1 MKKQFYKIIAF
12 ALCIMLFACPVSA
25 YENKVVQAENP
36 QSAYDENIE
45 TISALGI
52 LDWDTDTFSASENV
66 TRGEFTRLITNIV
79 SNGVYSTDSVMSVF
93 ADVSADSELGKILY
107 TAKSFGIVS
116 GDGEGSFY
124 PDRPVTY
131 EEAYKILGSAL
142 GYDADAKAN
151 GGYPTGYVM
160 SCIKAGLKSD
170 SIEPLSD
177 KLTPSGAAKLI
188 VDAFECNVMKVKLVN
203 NNTEYE
209 IDRDEDWIYTAKKIL
224 ISEGVVTANSITA
237 LQSFDTIDQGFVSI
251 DDVRYKC
258 DENFDLYLGYNVK
271 FYYTEENGN
280 CDRVLHMTKQYN
292 DELLIDAND
301 IADGV
306 LSSDR
311 KIEYYTAND
320 DTKKV
325 KIPVNA
331 SIIYN
336 GRAIN
341 TYGENI
347 FNISYGFIKLTDNN
361 SDGIYDVVFL
371 SEYKNMIIGAV
382 NTVDKSAAD
391 KYNGNVINFM
401 PYEKEKIIRIYDET
415 GKETDFSK
423 LTAGDVLSYAES
435 EDGKILTIYVSKKKI
450 EGKIESVSEVRS
462 KKYYGIKGSETA
474 LAADASF
481 DTSSVKLNAVG
492 IAYLNAFGEI
502 TDFVSGNEIDNLVC
516 VIDAYIDKDRA
527 ANALNIKVMDKN
539 GDVKTLESL
548 KSVMLNGT
556 RVKNI
561 IENDTVPA
569 VITAAKSGLA
579 LIELDEKG
587 LVKKIETP
595 DAVGSKLH
603 TFGAE
608 ADLCYYSAN
617 KTFGG
622 IWFADPN
629 AVIYVA
635 PKEAERA
642 DDAEVYRITTMNEFW
657 SNVTYRV
664 TGYTVGD
671 GSHYAKAILFKEDND
686 LKITGNEAHVIKAIT
701 KTVNAK
707 GDTVN
712 VLETAS
718 YVGGLR
724 KYETKDET
732 ILADAKVGDIVLI
745 HIVNSVIDK
754 GEIVLY
760 AKDLSFNPDSEF
772 VKKHSTLTYAAGSNY
787 KYGNVLFRNNTLILL
802 VDDDGLEKEIAK
814 GKNISD
820 YKYSD
825 FSEIGY
831 TDLTSATVYAV
842 DRTVHDKNDM
852 VYRADTN
859 AIKDYLTFGEASKIF
874 IYTRTGYPRLA
885 VVYK

>member
-1 MKKQFYKIIAF
+1 MKNQIYKIIAF

-52 LDWDTDTFSASENV
+52 LDWDIDTFSASENV
-66 TRGEFTRLITNIV
+66 TRGEFTRLVTNIV

-124 PDRPVTY
+124 PDRPITY

-271 FYYTEENGN
+271 FYYTEENEN

-311 KIEYYTAND
+311 KIEYYTTD
-320 DTKKV
+320 DNTKKV
-325 KIPVNA
+325 KIPVNT
-331 SIIYN
+331 SIIHN
-336 GRAIN
+336 GRAIS
-341 TYGENI
+341 TYGVNT
-347 FNISYGFIKLTDNN
+347 FDISYGFIKLVDNN

-371 SEYKNMIIGAV
+371 SEYKNMIVGAV

-401 PYEKEKIIRIYDET
+401 PYENEKIIRIYDET

-462 KKYYGIKGSETA
+462 KKYYGIKGFETA

-502 TDFVSGNEIDNLVC
+502 TDFVSGNDMDNLMY
-516 VIDAYIDKDRA
+516 VIDVFIDKERSA
-527 ANALNIKVMDKN
+527 HELNIKVMDKN
-539 GDVKTLESL
+539 GEIKTLVSQ
-548 KSVMLNGT
+548 KSITLNGE
-556 RVKNI
+556 RIKNVV
-561 IENDTVPA
+561 EKDTIPA
-569 VITAAKSGLA
+569 PITSGVLS
-579 LIELDEKG
+579 LIELDENG
-587 LVKKIETP
+587 FVKKIDTP
-595 DAVGSKLH
+595 DAHGSRLH
-603 TFGAE
+603 TFGAA
-608 ADLCYYSAN
+608 ADHRYYGTT
-617 KTFGG
+617 KTFGAV
-622 IWFADPN
+622 WFVDPN
-629 AVIYVA
+629 AVIYVS
-635 PKEAERA
+635 PKEADRA
-642 DDAEVYRITTMNEFW
+642 DDDEAYRVSTMAEFL
-657 SNVTYRV
+657 SDVTYNV

-671 GSHYAKAILFKEDND
+671 GSYYAKAVHFKEERD
-686 LKITGNEAHVIKAIT
+686 LKVVGNEAHVVKSISKGI
-701 KTVNAK
+701 NAK

-712 VLETAS
+712 ILETAS

-732 ILADAKVGDIVLI
+732 ILSDAKVGDMVLL

-754 GEIVLY
+754 GEIILY
-760 AKDLSFNPDSEF
+760 SKDLSFNQNSTF
-772 VKKHSTLTYAAGSNY
+772 VKTQPTLSYTSGSNY
-787 KYGNVLFRNNTLILL
+787 KYGNVLFRNNTLISL
-802 VDDDGLEKEIAK
+802 VDDTALEEAK
-814 GKNISD
+814 GTNIND

-825 FSEIGY
+825 FVYYDISN
-831 TDLTSATVYAV
+831 SAVYVV

-852 VYRADTN
+852 VYKADKN
-859 AIKDYLTFGEASKIF
+859 AIKDYLTFGEASKVF
-874 IYTRTGYPRLA
+874 IYTRTGYPRLV

>member
-1 MKKQFYKIIAF
+1 MKKQIYKIIAF

-36 QSAYDENIE
+36 QSTYDENIE

-66 TRGEFTRLITNIV
+66 TRGAFTRLITNIV

-107 TAKSFGIVS
+107 TAKNFGIVS

-124 PDRPVTY
+124 PDRPITY

-177 KLTPSGAAKLI
+177 RLTPKGAAKLI

-224 ISEGVVTANSITA
+224 VSEGVVTANSITA

-423 LTAGDVLSYAES
+423 LAAGDVLSYAES

-502 TDFVSGNEIDNLVC
+502 TDFVSGNDMDNLMY
-516 VIDAYIDKDRA
+516 VIDVFIDKERSA
-527 ANALNIKVMDKN
+527 HELNIKVMDKN
-539 GDVKTLESL
+539 GGIKTLVSQ
-548 KSVMLNGT
+548 KSITLNGE
-556 RVKNI
+556 RIKNVV
-561 IENDTVPA
+561 EKDTIPA
-569 VITAAKSGLA
+569 PITSGVLS
-579 LIELDEKG
+579 LIELDENG
-587 LVKKIETP
+587 FVKKIDTP
-595 DAVGSKLH
+595 DAHGSRLH
-603 TFGAE
+603 TFGAA
-608 ADLCYYSAN
+608 ADHRYYGTT
-617 KTFGG
+617 KTFGAV
-622 IWFADPN
+622 WFVDPN
-629 AVIYVA
+629 AVIYVS
-635 PKEAERA
+635 PKEADRA
-642 DDAEVYRITTMNEFW
+642 DDDEAYRVSTMAEFL
-657 SNVTYRV
+657 SDVTYNV

-671 GSHYAKAILFKEDND
+671 GSYYAKAVHFKEDRD
-686 LKITGNEAHVIKAIT
+686 LKVVGNEAHVIKSIS
-701 KTVNAK
+701 KGINAK

-712 VLETAS
+712 ILETAS
-718 YVGGLR
+718 YMGGLR

-732 ILADAKVGDIVLI
+732 ILSDAKVGDMVLL

-754 GEIVLY
+754 GEIILY
-760 AKDLSFNPDSEF
+760 SKDLSFNQNSTF
-772 VKKHSTLTYAAGSNY
+772 VKTQPTLSYTSGSNY
-787 KYGNVLFRNNTLILL
+787 KYGNVLFRNNTLISL
-802 VDDDGLEKEIAK
+802 VDDTALEEAK
-814 GKNISD
+814 GTSIND

-825 FSEIGY
+825 FVYYDISN
-831 TDLTSATVYAV
+831 SAVYVV

-852 VYRADTN
+852 VYKADKN
-859 AIKDYLTFGEASKIF
+859 AIKDYLTFGEASKVF
-874 IYTRTGYPRLA
+874 IYTRTGYPRLV

>member
-1 MKKQFYKIIAF
+1 MKNQIYKIIAF
-12 ALCIMLFACPVSA
+12 AICIMLFACPVSA

-52 LDWDTDTFSASENV
+52 LDWDIDTFSASENV
-66 TRGEFTRLITNIV
+66 TRGEFTRLVTNIV

-124 PDRPVTY
+124 PDRPITY

-142 GYDADAKAN
+142 GYDANAKAN

-311 KIEYYTAND
+311 KIEYYTTD
-320 DTKKV
+320 DNTKKV
-325 KIPVNA
+325 KIPVNS
-331 SIIYN
+331 SIIHN
-336 GRAIN
+336 GRAII
-341 TYGENI
+341 TYGVNT
-347 FNISYGFIKLTDNN
+347 FDISYGFIKLVDNN

-371 SEYKNMIIGAV
+371 NEYKNMIVGAV

-401 PYEKEKIIRIYDET
+401 PYENEKIIRIYDET

-462 KKYYGIKGSETA
+462 KKYYGIKGFETA

-502 TDFVSGNEIDNLVC
+502 TDFVSGNDMDNLMY
-516 VIDAYIDKDRA
+516 VIDVFIDKERSA
-527 ANALNIKVMDKN
+527 HELNIKVMDKN
-539 GDVKTLESL
+539 GEIKTLVSQ
-548 KSVMLNGT
+548 KSITLNGE
-556 RVKNI
+556 RIKNVV
-561 IENDTVPA
+561 EKDTIPA
-569 VITAAKSGLA
+569 PITSGVLS
-579 LIELDEKG
+579 LIELDENG
-587 LVKKIETP
+587 FVKKIDTP
-595 DAVGSKLH
+595 DAHGSRLH
-603 TFGAE
+603 TFGAA
-608 ADLCYYSAN
+608 ADHRYYGTT
-617 KTFGG
+617 KTFGAV
-622 IWFADPN
+622 WFVDPN
-629 AVIYVA
+629 AVIYVS
-635 PKEAERA
+635 PKEADRA
-642 DDAEVYRITTMNEFW
+642 DDDEAYRVSTMAEFL
-657 SNVTYRV
+657 SDVTYNV

-671 GSHYAKAILFKEDND
+671 GSYYAKAVHFKEERD
-686 LKITGNEAHVIKAIT
+686 LKVVGNEAHVVKSISKGI
-701 KTVNAK
+701 NAK

-712 VLETAS
+712 ILETAS

-732 ILADAKVGDIVLI
+732 ILSDAKVGDMVLL

-754 GEIVLY
+754 GEIILY
-760 AKDLSFNPDSEF
+760 SKDLSFNQNSTF
-772 VKKHSTLTYAAGSNY
+772 VKTQPTLSYTSGSNY
-787 KYGNVLFRNNTLILL
+787 KYGNVLFRNNTLISL
-802 VDDDGLEKEIAK
+802 VDDTALEEAK
-814 GKNISD
+814 GTNIND

-825 FSEIGY
+825 FVYYDISN
-831 TDLTSATVYAV
+831 SAVYVV

-852 VYRADTN
+852 VYKADKN
-859 AIKDYLTFGEASKIF
+859 AIKDYLTFGEASKVF
-874 IYTRTGYPRLA
+874 IYTRTGYPRLV

>member
-1 MKKQFYKIIAF
+1 MKKQIYKIIAF

-36 QSAYDENIE
+36 QSTYDENIE

-124 PDRPVTY
+124 PDRPITY

-177 KLTPSGAAKLI
+177 RLTPKGAAKLI

-209 IDRDEDWIYTAKKIL
+209 IDRGEDWLYTAKKIL
-224 ISEGVVTANSITA
+224 ISEGVVTANSITS
-237 LQSFDTIDQGFVSI
+237 LHSFDTIDQGFVSI

-423 LTAGDVLSYAES
+423 LAAGDVLSYAES

-502 TDFVSGNEIDNLVC
+502 TDFVSGNDMDNLMYVMD
-516 VIDAYIDKDRA
+516 VFIDKERPTHE
-527 ANALNIKVMDKN
+527 LNIKVMDKN
-539 GDVKTLESL
+539 GEIKTLVSK
-548 KSVMLNGT
+548 KSITLNGE
-556 RVKNI
+556 RVKNVVDK
-561 IENDTVPA
+561 DTIPA
-569 VITAAKSGLA
+569 PVTSGVLS
-579 LIELDEKG
+579 LIELDENG
-587 LVKKIETP
+587 LVKKIDTP
-595 DAVGSKLH
+595 DAHGSRLH
-603 TFGAE
+603 TFGAA
-608 ADLCYYSAN
+608 ADQRYYGTT
-617 KTFGG
+617 KTFGAV
-622 IWFADPN
+622 WFVDPN
-629 AVIYVA
+629 AVIYVS
-635 PKEAERA
+635 PKEADRA
-642 DDAEVYRITTMNEFW
+642 DDDEAYRVSTMAEFL
-657 SNVTYRV
+657 SDVTYNV

-671 GSHYAKAILFKEDND
+671 GSYYAKAVHFKEDRD
-686 LKITGNEAHVIKAIT
+686 LKVVGNEAHVIKSIS
-701 KTVNAK
+701 KGINAK
-707 GDTVN
+707 GDAVN
-712 VLETAS
+712 ILETAS
-718 YVGGLR
+718 YMGGLR

-732 ILADAKVGDIVLI
+732 ILSNAKVGDMVLL

-754 GEIVLY
+754 GEIILN
-760 AKDLSFNPDSEF
+760 AKDLSFNQDSTF
-772 VKKHSTLTYAAGSNY
+772 VKTQPTLSYTSGSNF
-787 KYGNVLFRNNTLILL
+787 KYGNVLFRNNTLISL
-802 VDDDGLEKEIAK
+802 VDDAKLEEAK
-814 GKNISD
+814 GTNIND

-825 FSEIGY
+825 FVYYDISN
-831 TDLTSATVYAV
+831 SAVYVV
-842 DRTVHDKNDM
+842 DRTVHDKDKM
-852 VYRADTN
+852 VYKADKN
-859 AIKDYLTFGEASKIF
+859 AIKDYLTFGEASKVF
-874 IYTRTGYPRLA
+874 IYTRTGYPRLV

>member
-1 MKKQFYKIIAF
+1 MKKQIYKIIAF
-12 ALCIMLFACPVSA
+12 ALCIMLFACPVLA

-36 QSAYDENIE
+36 QSTYDENIE

-124 PDRPVTY
+124 PDRPITY

-237 LQSFDTIDQGFVSI
+237 LQSFDTIDAGFVSI

-423 LTAGDVLSYAES
+423 LAAGDVLSYAES

-502 TDFVSGNEIDNLVC
+502 TDFVSGNDMDNLMYVMD
-516 VIDAYIDKDRA
+516 VFIDKERPTHE
-527 ANALNIKVMDKN
+527 LNIKVMDKN
-539 GDVKTLESL
+539 GEIKTLVSQ
-548 KSVMLNGT
+548 KSITLNGE
-556 RVKNI
+556 RVKNVVDK
-561 IENDTVPA
+561 DTIPA
-569 VITAAKSGLA
+569 PVTSGVLS
-579 LIELDEKG
+579 LIELDENG
-587 LVKKIETP
+587 LVKKIDTP
-595 DAVGSKLH
+595 DAHGSRLH
-603 TFGAE
+603 TFSPSG
-608 ADLCYYSAN
+608 DQRYYSAN

-622 IWFADPN
+622 IWYADPN
-629 AVIYVA
+629 AVIFIG

-642 DDAEVYRITTMNEFW
+642 DDDEAYRISTMNEFW
-657 SNVTYRV
+657 GDVTYNV

-671 GSHYAKAILFKEDND
+671 GSYYAKAILFKADNE
-686 LKITGNEAHVIKAIT
+686 LKITGNEAHVIKSISR
-701 KTVNAK
+701 TVNEK

-712 VLETAS
+712 MIETGS
-718 YVGGLR
+718 YSEDIR
-724 KYETKDET
+724 KYMTKDET
-732 ILADAKVGDIVLI
+732 ILSDAKVGDIALI
-745 HIVNSVIDK
+745 HIVNGVIDK

-760 AKDLSFNPDSEF
+760 AKNLTFNENSEF
-772 VKKHSTLTYAAGSNY
+772 VKKHPTLTYSAGSNY
-787 KYGNVLFRNNTLILL
+787 KYGNVLFRNNTMISL
-802 VDDDGLEKEIAK
+802 VDDAKLEEAK
-814 GKNISD
+814 GTNIND

-825 FSEIGY
+825 FEY
-831 TDLTSATVYAV
+831 TDTVSATVYAV
-842 DRTVHDKNDM
+842 DRTVHDKDKM
-852 VYRADTN
+852 VYKADKN
-859 AIKDYLTFGEASKIF
+859 AIKDYLTFGEASKVF
-874 IYTRTGYPRLA
+874 IYTRTGYPRLL

>member
-1 MKKQFYKIIAF
+1 MKNQIYKIIAF

-45 TISALGI
+45 TISSLGI
-52 LDWDTDTFSASENV
+52 LDWDIDTFSVSENV
-66 TRGEFTRLITNIV
+66 TRGEFTRLVTNIV

-124 PDRPVTY
+124 PDRPITY

-311 KIEYYTAND
+311 KIEYYTTD
-320 DTKKV
+320 DNTKKV
-325 KIPVNA
+325 KIPVNT
-331 SIIYN
+331 SIIHN
-336 GRAIN
+336 GRAIS
-341 TYGENI
+341 TYGVNT
-347 FNISYGFIKLTDNN
+347 FDISYGFIKLVDNN

-371 SEYKNMIIGAV
+371 NEYKNMIVGAV

-401 PYEKEKIIRIYDET
+401 PYENEKIIRIYDET

-462 KKYYGIKGSETA
+462 KKYYGIKGFETA

-502 TDFVSGNEIDNLVC
+502 TDFVSGNDMDNLMY
-516 VIDAYIDKDRA
+516 VIDVFIDKERSA
-527 ANALNIKVMDKN
+527 HELNIKVMDKN
-539 GDVKTLESL
+539 GGIKTLVSQ
-548 KSVMLNGT
+548 KSITLNGE
-556 RVKNI
+556 RIKNVV
-561 IENDTVPA
+561 EKDTIPA
-569 VITAAKSGLA
+569 PITSGVLS
-579 LIELDEKG
+579 LIELDENG
-587 LVKKIETP
+587 FVKKIDTP
-595 DAVGSKLH
+595 DAHGSRLH
-603 TFGAE
+603 TFGAA
-608 ADLCYYSAN
+608 ADHRYYGTT
-617 KTFGG
+617 KTFGAV
-622 IWFADPN
+622 WFVDPN
-629 AVIYVA
+629 AVIYVS
-635 PKEAERA
+635 PKEADRA
-642 DDAEVYRITTMNEFW
+642 DDDEAYRVSTMAEFL
-657 SNVTYRV
+657 SDVTYNV

-671 GSHYAKAILFKEDND
+671 GSYYAKAVHFKEERD
-686 LKITGNEAHVIKAIT
+686 LKVVGNEAHVVKSISKGI
-701 KTVNAK
+701 NAK

-712 VLETAS
+712 ILETAS

-732 ILADAKVGDIVLI
+732 ILSDAKVGDMVLL

-754 GEIVLY
+754 GEIILY
-760 AKDLSFNPDSEF
+760 SKDLSFNQNSTF
-772 VKKHSTLTYAAGSNY
+772 VKTQPTLSYTSGSNY
-787 KYGNVLFRNNTLILL
+787 KYGNVLFRNNTLISL
-802 VDDDGLEKEIAK
+802 VDDTALEEAK
-814 GKNISD
+814 GTNIND

-825 FSEIGY
+825 FVYYDISN
-831 TDLTSATVYAV
+831 SAVYVV
-842 DRTVHDKNDM
+842 DRTVHDKNNM
-852 VYRADTN
+852 VYKADKN
-859 AIKDYLTFGEASKIF
+859 AIKDYLTFGEASKVF
-874 IYTRTGYPRLA
+874 IYTRTGYPRLV

>member
-1 MKKQFYKIIAF
+1 MKNQIYKIIAF

-45 TISALGI
+45 TISSLGI
-52 LDWDTDTFSASENV
+52 LDWDIDTFSASENV
-66 TRGEFTRLITNIV
+66 TRGEFTRLVTNIV

-93 ADVSADSELGKILY
+93 ADVSADSGLGKILY

-124 PDRPVTY
+124 PDRPITY

-142 GYDADAKAN
+142 GYDADANAN

-311 KIEYYTAND
+311 KIEYYTTD
-320 DTKKV
+320 DNTKKV
-325 KIPVNA
+325 KIPVNT
-331 SIIYN
+331 SIIHN
-336 GRAIN
+336 GRAIS
-341 TYGENI
+341 TYGVNT
-347 FNISYGFIKLTDNN
+347 FDISYGFIKLVDNN

-371 SEYKNMIIGAV
+371 NEYKNMIVGAV

-401 PYEKEKIIRIYDET
+401 PYENEKIIRIYDET

-462 KKYYGIKGSETA
+462 KKYYGIKGFETA

-502 TDFVSGNEIDNLVC
+502 TDFVSGNDMDNLMY
-516 VIDAYIDKDRA
+516 VIDVFIDKERSA
-527 ANALNIKVMDKN
+527 HELNIKVMDKN
-539 GDVKTLESL
+539 GGIKTLVSQ
-548 KSVMLNGT
+548 KSITLNGE
-556 RVKNI
+556 RIKNVV
-561 IENDTVPA
+561 EKDTIPA
-569 VITAAKSGLA
+569 PITSGVLS
-579 LIELDEKG
+579 LIELDENG
-587 LVKKIETP
+587 LIKKIDTP
-595 DAVGSKLH
+595 DAHGSRLH
-603 TFGAE
+603 TFGAA
-608 ADLCYYSAN
+608 ADHRYYGTT
-617 KTFGG
+617 KTFGAV
-622 IWFADPN
+622 WFVDPN
-629 AVIYVA
+629 AVIYVS
-635 PKEAERA
+635 PKEADRA
-642 DDAEVYRITTMNEFW
+642 DDDEAYRVSTMAEFL
-657 SNVTYRV
+657 SDVTYNV

-671 GSHYAKAILFKEDND
+671 GSYYAKAVHFKEERD
-686 LKITGNEAHVIKAIT
+686 LKVVGNEAHVVKSISKGI
-701 KTVNAK
+701 NAK

-712 VLETAS
+712 ILETAS

-732 ILADAKVGDIVLI
+732 ILSDAKVGDMVLL

-754 GEIVLY
+754 GEIILY
-760 AKDLSFNPDSEF
+760 SKDLSFNQNSTF
-772 VKKHSTLTYAAGSNY
+772 VKTQPTLSYTSGSNY
-787 KYGNVLFRNNTLILL
+787 KYGNVLFRNNTLISL
-802 VDDDGLEKEIAK
+802 VDDTALEEAK
-814 GKNISD
+814 GTNIND

-825 FSEIGY
+825 FVYYDISN
-831 TDLTSATVYAV
+831 SAVYVV

-852 VYRADTN
+852 VYKADKN
-859 AIKDYLTFGEASKIF
+859 AIKDYLTFGEASKVF
-874 IYTRTGYPRLA
+874 IYTRTGYPRLV

>member
-1 MKKQFYKIIAF
+1 MKNQIYKIIAF

-52 LDWDTDTFSASENV
+52 LDWDIDTFSASENV
-66 TRGEFTRLITNIV
+66 TRGEFTRLVTNIV

-124 PDRPVTY
+124 PDRPITY

-151 GGYPTGYVM
+151 GGYPTGYVI

-423 LTAGDVLSYAES
+423 LAAGDVLSYAES

-462 KKYYGIKGSETA
+462 KKYYGIKGFETA

-502 TDFVSGNEIDNLVC
+502 TDFVSGNDMDNLMYVMD
-516 VIDAYIDKDRA
+516 VFIDKERSA
-527 ANALNIKVMDKN
+527 HELNIKVMDKN
-539 GDVKTLESL
+539 GEIKTLVSK
-548 KSVMLNGT
+548 KSITLNGE
-556 RVKNI
+556 RVKNVV
-561 IENDTVPA
+561 ENDTIPA
-569 VITAAKSGLA
+569 PVTSGVLS
-579 LIELDEKG
+579 LIELDENG
-587 LVKKIETP
+587 LVKKIDTP
-595 DAVGSKLH
+595 DAHGSRLH
-603 TFGAE
+603 TFGAA
-608 ADLCYYSAN
+608 ADQRYYGTT
-617 KTFGG
+617 KTFGAV
-622 IWFADPN
+622 WFVDPN
-629 AVIYVA
+629 AVIYVS
-635 PKEAERA
+635 PKEADRA
-642 DDAEVYRITTMNEFW
+642 DDDEAYRVSTMAEFL
-657 SNVTYRV
+657 SDVTYNV

-671 GSHYAKAILFKEDND
+671 GSYYAKAIHFKEDRD
-686 LKITGNEAHVIKAIT
+686 LKVVGNEAHVIKSIS
-701 KTVNAK
+701 KGINAK
-707 GDTVN
+707 GDAVN
-712 VLETAS
+712 ILETAS
-718 YVGGLR
+718 YMGGLR

-732 ILADAKVGDIVLI
+732 ILSNAKVGDMVLL

-754 GEIVLY
+754 GEIILN
-760 AKDLSFNPDSEF
+760 AKDLSFNQDSTF
-772 VKKHSTLTYAAGSNY
+772 VKTQPTLSYTSGSNF
-787 KYGNVLFRNNTLILL
+787 KY
-802 VDDDGLEKEIAK
+802 
-814 GKNISD
+814 
-820 YKYSD
+820 
-825 FSEIGY
+825 
-831 TDLTSATVYAV
+831 
-842 DRTVHDKNDM
+842 
-852 VYRADTN
+852 
-859 AIKDYLTFGEASKIF
+859 
-874 IYTRTGYPRLA
+874 
-885 VVYK
+885 

>member
-1 MKKQFYKIIAF
+1 MKNQIYKIIAL

-52 LDWDTDTFSASENV
+52 LDWDIDTFSASENV
-66 TRGEFTRLITNIV
+66 TRGEFTRLVTNIV

-124 PDRPVTY
+124 PDRPITY

-209 IDRDEDWIYTAKKIL
+209 IDRDEDWICTAKKIL

-311 KIEYYTAND
+311 KIEYYTTD
-320 DTKKV
+320 DNTKKV
-325 KIPVNA
+325 KIPVNT
-331 SIIYN
+331 SIIHN
-336 GRAIN
+336 GRAIS
-341 TYGENI
+341 TYGVNT
-347 FNISYGFIKLTDNN
+347 FDISYGFIKLVDNN

-371 SEYKNMIIGAV
+371 NEYKNMIVGAV

-401 PYEKEKIIRIYDET
+401 PYENEKIIRIYDET

-462 KKYYGIKGSETA
+462 KKYYGIKGFETA

-502 TDFVSGNEIDNLVC
+502 TDFVSGNDMDNLMY
-516 VIDAYIDKDRA
+516 VIDVFIDKERSA
-527 ANALNIKVMDKN
+527 HELNIKVMDKN
-539 GDVKTLESL
+539 GGIKTLVSQ
-548 KSVMLNGT
+548 KSITLNGE
-556 RVKNI
+556 RIKNVV
-561 IENDTVPA
+561 EKDTIPA
-569 VITAAKSGLA
+569 PITSGVLS
-579 LIELDEKG
+579 LIELDENG
-587 LVKKIETP
+587 FVKKIDTP
-595 DAVGSKLH
+595 DAHGSRLH
-603 TFGAE
+603 TFGAA
-608 ADLCYYSAN
+608 ADHRYYGTT
-617 KTFGG
+617 KTFGAV
-622 IWFADPN
+622 WFVDPN
-629 AVIYVA
+629 AVIYVS
-635 PKEAERA
+635 PKEADRA
-642 DDAEVYRITTMNEFW
+642 DDDEAYRVSTMAEFL
-657 SNVTYRV
+657 SDVTYNV

-671 GSHYAKAILFKEDND
+671 GSYYAKAVHFKEERD
-686 LKITGNEAHVIKAIT
+686 LKVVGNEAHVVKSISKGI
-701 KTVNAK
+701 NAK

-712 VLETAS
+712 ILETAS

-732 ILADAKVGDIVLI
+732 ILSDAKVGDMVLL

-754 GEIVLY
+754 GEIILY
-760 AKDLSFNPDSEF
+760 SKDLSFNQNSTF
-772 VKKHSTLTYAAGSNY
+772 VKTQPTLSYTSGSNY
-787 KYGNVLFRNNTLILL
+787 KYGNVLFRNNTLISL
-802 VDDDGLEKEIAK
+802 VDDTALEEAK
-814 GKNISD
+814 GTNIND

-825 FSEIGY
+825 FVYYDISN
-831 TDLTSATVYAV
+831 SAVYVV

-852 VYRADTN
+852 VYKADKN
-859 AIKDYLTFGEASKIF
+859 AIKDYLTFGEASKVF
-874 IYTRTGYPRLA
+874 IYTRTGYPRLV

>member
-1 MKKQFYKIIAF
+1 MKKRIYEIIASV
-12 ALCIMLFACPVSA
+12 LCVMFFACPVSA

-36 QSAYDENIE
+36 QSTYDENIE

-52 LDWDTDTFSASENV
+52 LDWDFDTFSASENV
-66 TRGEFTRLITNIV
+66 TRGEFTRLVTNIV

-93 ADVSADSELGKILY
+93 SDVSADSELGKILY

-124 PDRPVTY
+124 PDRPITY

-170 SIEPLSD
+170 GIKVLSD

-224 ISEGVVTANSITA
+224 VSEGVVTANSITA

-258 DENFDLYLGYNVK
+258 DKNFDLYLGYNVK

-371 SEYKNMIIGAV
+371 SEYKNMIVGAV

-423 LTAGDVLSYAES
+423 LAAGDVLSYAES

-462 KKYYGIKGSETA
+462 KKYYGIKGFETA

-502 TDFVSGNEIDNLVC
+502 TDFVSGNDMDNLMYVMD
-516 VIDAYIDKDRA
+516 VFIDKERSA
-527 ANALNIKVMDKN
+527 HELNIKVMDKN
-539 GDVKTLESL
+539 GEIKTLVSK
-548 KSVMLNGT
+548 KSITLNGE
-556 RVKNI
+556 RVKNVV
-561 IENDTVPA
+561 ENDTIPA
-569 VITAAKSGLA
+569 PITSGMLS
-579 LIELDEKG
+579 LIELDENG
-587 LVKKIETP
+587 LVKKIDTP
-595 DAVGSKLH
+595 DAQGSRLH
-603 TFGAE
+603 TFGAA
-608 ADLCYYSAN
+608 ADQRYYGTT
-617 KTFGG
+617 KTFGAV
-622 IWFADPN
+622 WFVDPN
-629 AVIYVA
+629 AVIYVS
-635 PKEAERA
+635 PKEADRA
-642 DDAEVYRITTMNEFW
+642 DDDEAYRVSTMAEFL
-657 SNVTYRV
+657 SDVTYNV

-671 GSHYAKAILFKEDND
+671 GSYYAKAVHFKEDRD
-686 LKITGNEAHVIKAIT
+686 LKVVGNEAHVIKSIS
-701 KTVNAK
+701 KGINAK
-707 GDTVN
+707 GDAVN
-712 VLETAS
+712 ILETAS
-718 YVGGLR
+718 YMGGLR

-732 ILADAKVGDIVLI
+732 ILSNAKVGDMVLL

-754 GEIVLY
+754 GEIILN
-760 AKDLSFNPDSEF
+760 AKDLSFNQDSTF
-772 VKKHSTLTYAAGSNY
+772 VKTQPTLSYTSGSNF
-787 KYGNVLFRNNTLILL
+787 KYGNVLFRNNTLISL
-802 VDDDGLEKEIAK
+802 VDDAKLEEAK
-814 GKNISD
+814 GTSIND

-825 FSEIGY
+825 FVYYDISN
-831 TDLTSATVYAV
+831 SAVYAV
-842 DRTVHDKNDM
+842 DRTVRDKDKM
-852 VYRADTN
+852 VYKADKN
-859 AIKDYLTFGEASKIF
+859 AIKDYLTFGEASKVF
-874 IYTRTGYPRLA
+874 IYTRTGYPRLV

>member
-1 MKKQFYKIIAF
+1 MKNQIYKIIAF

-45 TISALGI
+45 TISTLGI
-52 LDWDTDTFSASENV
+52 LDWDIDTFSASENV
-66 TRGEFTRLITNIV
+66 TRGEFTRLVTNIV

-124 PDRPVTY
+124 PDRPITY

-311 KIEYYTAND
+311 KIEYYTTD
-320 DTKKV
+320 DNTKKV
-325 KIPVNA
+325 KIPVNT
-331 SIIYN
+331 SIIHN
-336 GRAIN
+336 GRAIS
-341 TYGENI
+341 TYGVNT
-347 FNISYGFIKLTDNN
+347 FDISYGFIKLVDNN

-371 SEYKNMIIGAV
+371 DEYKNMIVGAV

-401 PYEKEKIIRIYDET
+401 PYENEKIIRIYDET

-462 KKYYGIKGSETA
+462 KKYYGIKGFETA

-502 TDFVSGNEIDNLVC
+502 TDFVSGNDMDNLMY
-516 VIDAYIDKDRA
+516 VIDVFIDKERSA
-527 ANALNIKVMDKN
+527 HELNIKVMDKN
-539 GDVKTLESL
+539 GGIKTLVSQ
-548 KSVMLNGT
+548 KSITLNGE
-556 RVKNI
+556 RIKNVV
-561 IENDTVPA
+561 EKDTIPA
-569 VITAAKSGLA
+569 PITSGVLS
-579 LIELDEKG
+579 LIELDENG
-587 LVKKIETP
+587 FVKKIDTP
-595 DAVGSKLH
+595 DAHGSRLH
-603 TFGAE
+603 TFGAA
-608 ADLCYYSAN
+608 ADHRYYGTT
-617 KTFGG
+617 KTFGAV
-622 IWFADPN
+622 WFVDPN
-629 AVIYVA
+629 AVIYVS
-635 PKEAERA
+635 PKEADRA
-642 DDAEVYRITTMNEFW
+642 DDDEAYRVSTMAEFL
-657 SNVTYRV
+657 SDVTYNV

-671 GSHYAKAILFKEDND
+671 GSYYAKAVHFKEERD
-686 LKITGNEAHVIKAIT
+686 LKVVGNEAHVVKSISKGI
-701 KTVNAK
+701 NAK

-712 VLETAS
+712 ILETAS

-732 ILADAKVGDIVLI
+732 ILSDAKVGDMVLL

-754 GEIVLY
+754 GEIILY
-760 AKDLSFNPDSEF
+760 SKDLSFNQNSTF
-772 VKKHSTLTYAAGSNY
+772 VKTQPTLSYTSGSNY
-787 KYGNVLFRNNTLILL
+787 KYGNVLFRNNTLISL
-802 VDDDGLEKEIAK
+802 VDDTALEEAK
-814 GKNISD
+814 GTNIND

-825 FSEIGY
+825 FVYYDISN
-831 TDLTSATVYAV
+831 SAVYVV

-852 VYRADTN
+852 VYKADKN
-859 AIKDYLTFGEASKIF
+859 AIKDYLTFGEASKVF
-874 IYTRTGYPRLA
+874 IYTRTGYPRLV

>member
-1 MKKQFYKIIAF
+1 MKNQIYKIIAF

-52 LDWDTDTFSASENV
+52 LDWDIDTFSASENV
-66 TRGEFTRLITNIV
+66 TRGEFTRLVTNIV

-124 PDRPVTY
+124 PDRPITY

-311 KIEYYTAND
+311 KIEYYTSND

-325 KIPVNA
+325 KIPVNT
-331 SIIYN
+331 SIIHN
-336 GRAIN
+336 GRAIS
-341 TYGENI
+341 TYGVNV
-347 FNISYGFIKLTDNN
+347 FDISYGFIKLVDNN

-371 SEYKNMIIGAV
+371 NEYKNMIVGAV

-401 PYEKEKIIRIYDET
+401 PYENEKIIRIYDET

-435 EDGKILTIYVSKKKI
+435 KDGKILTIYVSKKKI

-462 KKYYGIKGSETA
+462 KKYYGIKGFETA

-481 DTSSVKLNAVG
+481 YTSSVKLNAVG

-502 TDFVSGNEIDNLVC
+502 TDFVSGNDMDNLMY
-516 VIDAYIDKDRA
+516 VIDVFIDKERSA
-527 ANALNIKVMDKN
+527 HELNIKVMDKN
-539 GDVKTLESL
+539 GGIKTLVSQ
-548 KSVMLNGT
+548 KSITLNGE
-556 RVKNI
+556 RIKNVV
-561 IENDTVPA
+561 EKDTIPA
-569 VITAAKSGLA
+569 PITSGVLS
-579 LIELDEKG
+579 LIELDENG
-587 LVKKIETP
+587 FVKKIDTP
-595 DAVGSKLH
+595 DAHGSRLH
-603 TFGAE
+603 TFGAA
-608 ADLCYYSAN
+608 ADHRYYGTT
-617 KTFGG
+617 KTFGAV
-622 IWFADPN
+622 WFVDPN
-629 AVIYVA
+629 AVIYVS
-635 PKEAERA
+635 PKEADRA
-642 DDAEVYRITTMNEFW
+642 DDDEAYRVSTMAEFL
-657 SNVTYRV
+657 SDVTYNV

-671 GSHYAKAILFKEDND
+671 GSYYAKAVHFKEERD
-686 LKITGNEAHVIKAIT
+686 LKVVGNEAHVVKSISKGI
-701 KTVNAK
+701 NAK

-712 VLETAS
+712 ILETAS

-732 ILADAKVGDIVLI
+732 ILSDAKVGDMVLL

-754 GEIVLY
+754 GEIILY
-760 AKDLSFNPDSEF
+760 SKDLSFNQNSTF
-772 VKKHSTLTYAAGSNY
+772 VKTQPTLSYTSGSNY
-787 KYGNVLFRNNTLILL
+787 KYGNVLFRNNTLISL
-802 VDDDGLEKEIAK
+802 VDDTALEEAK
-814 GKNISD
+814 GTNIND

-825 FSEIGY
+825 FVYYDISN
-831 TDLTSATVYAV
+831 SAVYVV

-852 VYRADTN
+852 VYKADKN
-859 AIKDYLTFGEASKIF
+859 AIKDYLTFGEASKVF
-874 IYTRTGYPRLA
+874 IYTRTGYPRLV

>member
-1 MKKQFYKIIAF
+1 MKKQIYKIIAF

-52 LDWDTDTFSASENV
+52 LDWDIDTFSASENV

-124 PDRPVTY
+124 PDRPITY

-177 KLTPSGAAKLI
+177 RLTPKGAAKLI

-209 IDRDEDWIYTAKKIL
+209 IDRGEDWLYTAKKIL

-237 LQSFDTIDQGFVSI
+237 LQSFDTIDAGFVSI

-423 LTAGDVLSYAES
+423 LAAGDVLSYAES

-502 TDFVSGNEIDNLVC
+502 TDFVSGNDMDNLMYVMD
-516 VIDAYIDKDRA
+516 VFIDKERSA
-527 ANALNIKVMDKN
+527 HELNIKVMDKN
-539 GDVKTLESL
+539 GEIKTLVSQ
-548 KSVMLNGT
+548 KSITLNGE
-556 RVKNI
+556 RVKNVVDK
-561 IENDTVPA
+561 DTIPA
-569 VITAAKSGLA
+569 PVTSGVLS
-579 LIELDEKG
+579 LIELDENG
-587 LVKKIETP
+587 LVKKIDTP
-595 DAVGSKLH
+595 DAHGSRLH
-603 TFGAE
+603 TFSPSG
-608 ADLCYYSAN
+608 DQRYYSAN

-622 IWFADPN
+622 IWYADPN
-629 AVIYVA
+629 AVIFIG

-642 DDAEVYRITTMNEFW
+642 DDDEAYRISTMNEFW
-657 SNVTYRV
+657 GDVTYNV

-671 GSHYAKAILFKEDND
+671 GSYYAKAILFKADNE
-686 LKITGNEAHVIKAIT
+686 LKITGNEAHVIKSISR
-701 KTVNAK
+701 TVNEK

-712 VLETAS
+712 MIETGS
-718 YVGGLR
+718 YSEDIR
-724 KYETKDET
+724 KYMTKDET
-732 ILADAKVGDIVLI
+732 ILSDAKVGDIALI
-745 HIVNSVIDK
+745 HIVNGVIDK

-760 AKDLSFNPDSEF
+760 AKNLTFNENSEF
-772 VKKHSTLTYAAGSNY
+772 VKKHPTLTYSAGSNY
-787 KYGNVLFRNNTLILL
+787 KYGNVLFRNNTMISL
-802 VDDDGLEKEIAK
+802 VDDAKLEEAK
-814 GKNISD
+814 GTSIND

-825 FSEIGY
+825 FEY
-831 TDLTSATVYAV
+831 TDTVSATVYAV
-842 DRTVHDKNDM
+842 DRTVHDKDKM
-852 VYRADTN
+852 VYKADKN
-859 AIKDYLTFGEASKIF
+859 AIKDYLTFGEASKVF
-874 IYTRTGYPRLA
+874 IYTRTGYPRLL

>member
-1 MKKQFYKIIAF
+1 MKNQIYKIIAF

-52 LDWDTDTFSASENV
+52 LDWDIDTFSASENV
-66 TRGEFTRLITNIV
+66 TRGEFTRLVTNIV

-124 PDRPVTY
+124 PDRPITY

-142 GYDADAKAN
+142 GYDANAKAN

-311 KIEYYTAND
+311 KIEYYTTD
-320 DTKKV
+320 DNTKKV
-325 KIPVNA
+325 KIPVNS
-331 SIIYN
+331 SIIHN
-336 GRAIN
+336 GRAII
-341 TYGENI
+341 TYGVNT
-347 FNISYGFIKLTDNN
+347 FDISYGFIKLVDNN

-371 SEYKNMIIGAV
+371 NEYKNMIVGAV

-401 PYEKEKIIRIYDET
+401 PYENEKIIRIYDET

-462 KKYYGIKGSETA
+462 KKYYGIKGFETA

-502 TDFVSGNEIDNLVC
+502 TDFVSGNDMDNLMY
-516 VIDAYIDKDRA
+516 VIDVFIDKERSA
-527 ANALNIKVMDKN
+527 HELNIKVMDKN
-539 GDVKTLESL
+539 GEIKTLVSQ
-548 KSVMLNGT
+548 KSITLNGE
-556 RVKNI
+556 RIKNVV
-561 IENDTVPA
+561 EKDTIPA
-569 VITAAKSGLA
+569 PITSGVLS
-579 LIELDEKG
+579 LIELDENG
-587 LVKKIETP
+587 FVKKIDTP
-595 DAVGSKLH
+595 DAHGSRLH
-603 TFGAE
+603 TFGAA
-608 ADLCYYSAN
+608 ADHRYYGTT
-617 KTFGG
+617 KTFGAV
-622 IWFADPN
+622 WFVDPN
-629 AVIYVA
+629 AVIYVS
-635 PKEAERA
+635 PKEADRA
-642 DDAEVYRITTMNEFW
+642 DDDEAYRVSTMAEFL
-657 SNVTYRV
+657 SDVTYNV

-671 GSHYAKAILFKEDND
+671 GSYYAKAVHFKEERD
-686 LKITGNEAHVIKAIT
+686 LKVVGNEAHVVKSISKGI
-701 KTVNAK
+701 NAK

-712 VLETAS
+712 ILETAS

-732 ILADAKVGDIVLI
+732 ILSDAKVGDMVLL

-754 GEIVLY
+754 GEIILY
-760 AKDLSFNPDSEF
+760 SKDLSFNQNSTF
-772 VKKHSTLTYAAGSNY
+772 VKTQPTLSYTSGSNY
-787 KYGNVLFRNNTLILL
+787 KYGNVLFRNNTLISL
-802 VDDDGLEKEIAK
+802 VDDTALEEAK
-814 GKNISD
+814 GTNIND

-825 FSEIGY
+825 FVYYDISN
-831 TDLTSATVYAV
+831 SAVYVV

-852 VYRADTN
+852 VYKADKN
-859 AIKDYLTFGEASKIF
+859 AIKDYLTFGEASKVF
-874 IYTRTGYPRLA
+874 IYTRTGYPRLV

>member
-1 MKKQFYKIIAF
+1 MKNQIYKIIAF

-45 TISALGI
+45 TISSLGI
-52 LDWDTDTFSASENV
+52 LDWDIDTFSASENV
-66 TRGEFTRLITNIV
+66 TRGEFTRLVTNIV

-124 PDRPVTY
+124 PDRPITY

-311 KIEYYTAND
+311 KIEYYTTD
-320 DTKKV
+320 DNTKKV
-325 KIPVNA
+325 KIPVNT
-331 SIIYN
+331 SIIHN
-336 GRAIN
+336 GRAIS
-341 TYGENI
+341 TYGVNV
-347 FNISYGFIKLTDNN
+347 FDISYGFIKLVDNN

-371 SEYKNMIIGAV
+371 SEYKNMIVGAV

-401 PYEKEKIIRIYDET
+401 PYENEKIIRIYDET

-462 KKYYGIKGSETA
+462 KKYYGIKGFETA

-502 TDFVSGNEIDNLVC
+502 TDFVSGNDMDNLMY
-516 VIDAYIDKDRA
+516 VIDVFIDKERSA
-527 ANALNIKVMDKN
+527 HELNIKVMDKN
-539 GDVKTLESL
+539 GEIKTLVSQ
-548 KSVMLNGT
+548 KSITLNGE
-556 RVKNI
+556 RIKNVV
-561 IENDTVPA
+561 EKDTIPA
-569 VITAAKSGLA
+569 PITSGVLS
-579 LIELDEKG
+579 LIELDENG
-587 LVKKIETP
+587 FVKKIDTP
-595 DAVGSKLH
+595 DAHGSRLH
-603 TFGAE
+603 TFGAA
-608 ADLCYYSAN
+608 ADHRYYGTT
-617 KTFGG
+617 KTFGAV
-622 IWFADPN
+622 WFVDPN
-629 AVIYVA
+629 AVIYVS
-635 PKEAERA
+635 PKEADRA
-642 DDAEVYRITTMNEFW
+642 DDDEAYRVSTMAEFL
-657 SNVTYRV
+657 SDVTYTV

-671 GSHYAKAILFKEDND
+671 GSYYAKAVHFKEDRD
-686 LKITGNEAHVIKAIT
+686 LKVVGNEAHVIKSIT
-701 KTVNAK
+701 KGINAK

-712 VLETAS
+712 ILETAS

-732 ILADAKVGDIVLI
+732 ILSDAKVGDMVLL

-754 GEIVLY
+754 GEIILY
-760 AKDLSFNPDSEF
+760 SKDLSFNQNSTF
-772 VKKHSTLTYAAGSNY
+772 VKTQPTLSYTSGSNY
-787 KYGNVLFRNNTLILL
+787 KYGNVLFRNNTLISL
-802 VDDDGLEKEIAK
+802 VDDTALEEAK
-814 GKNISD
+814 GTNIND

-825 FSEIGY
+825 FVYYDISN
-831 TDLTSATVYAV
+831 SAVYVV

-852 VYRADTN
+852 VYKADKN
-859 AIKDYLTFGEASKIF
+859 AIKDYLTFGEASKVF
-874 IYTRTGYPRLA
+874 IYTRTGYPRLV

>member
-1 MKKQFYKIIAF
+1 MKNQIYKIIAF

-45 TISALGI
+45 TISTLGI
-52 LDWDTDTFSASENV
+52 LDWDIDTFSASENV
-66 TRGEFTRLITNIV
+66 TRGEFTRLVTNIV

-124 PDRPVTY
+124 PDRPITY

-311 KIEYYTAND
+311 KIEYYTTD
-320 DTKKV
+320 DNTKKV
-325 KIPVNA
+325 KIPVNT
-331 SIIYN
+331 SIIHN
-336 GRAIN
+336 GRAIS
-341 TYGENI
+341 TYGVNT
-347 FNISYGFIKLTDNN
+347 FDISYGFIKLVDNN

-371 SEYKNMIIGAV
+371 DEYKNMIVGAV

-401 PYEKEKIIRIYDET
+401 PYENEKIIRIYDET

-462 KKYYGIKGSETA
+462 KKYYGIKGFETA

-502 TDFVSGNEIDNLVC
+502 TDFVSGNDMDNLMY
-516 VIDAYIDKDRA
+516 VIDVFIDKERSA
-527 ANALNIKVMDKN
+527 HELNIKVMDKN
-539 GDVKTLESL
+539 GGIKTLVSQ
-548 KSVMLNGT
+548 KSITLNGE
-556 RVKNI
+556 RIKNVV
-561 IENDTVPA
+561 EKDTIPA
-569 VITAAKSGLA
+569 PITSGVLS
-579 LIELDEKG
+579 LIELDENG
-587 LVKKIETP
+587 LIKKIDTP
-595 DAVGSKLH
+595 DAHGSRLH
-603 TFGAE
+603 TFGAA
-608 ADLCYYSAN
+608 ADHRYYGTT
-617 KTFGG
+617 KTFGAV
-622 IWFADPN
+622 WFVDPN
-629 AVIYVA
+629 AVIYVS
-635 PKEAERA
+635 PKEADRA
-642 DDAEVYRITTMNEFW
+642 DDDEAYRVSTMAEFL
-657 SNVTYRV
+657 SDVTYTV

-671 GSHYAKAILFKEDND
+671 GSYYAKAVHFKEDRD
-686 LKITGNEAHVIKAIT
+686 LKVVGNEAHVVKSISKGI
-701 KTVNAK
+701 NAK

-712 VLETAS
+712 ILETAS

-732 ILADAKVGDIVLI
+732 ILSDAKVGDMVLL

-754 GEIVLY
+754 GEIILY
-760 AKDLSFNPDSEF
+760 SKDLSFNQNSTF
-772 VKKHSTLTYAAGSNY
+772 VKTQPTLSYTSGSNY
-787 KYGNVLFRNNTLILL
+787 KYGNVLFRNNTLISL
-802 VDDDGLEKEIAK
+802 VDDTALEEAK
-814 GKNISD
+814 GTNIND

-825 FSEIGY
+825 FVYYDISN
-831 TDLTSATVYAV
+831 SAVYVV

-852 VYRADTN
+852 VYKADKN
-859 AIKDYLTFGEASKIF
+859 AIKDYLTFGEASKVF
-874 IYTRTGYPRLA
+874 IYTRTGYPRLT

>member
-1 MKKQFYKIIAF
+1 MKNQIYKIIAF

-52 LDWDTDTFSASENV
+52 LDWDIDTFSASENV
-66 TRGEFTRLITNIV
+66 TRGEFTRLVTNIV

-124 PDRPVTY
+124 PDRPITY

-177 KLTPSGAAKLI
+177 KLTPSSAAKLI

-311 KIEYYTAND
+311 KIEYYTTD
-320 DTKKV
+320 DNTKKV
-325 KIPVNA
+325 KIPVNT
-331 SIIYN
+331 SIIHN
-336 GRAIN
+336 GRAIS
-341 TYGENI
+341 TYGVNT
-347 FNISYGFIKLTDNN
+347 FDISYGFIKLVDNN

-371 SEYKNMIIGAV
+371 SEYKNMIVGAV

-401 PYEKEKIIRIYDET
+401 PYENEKIIRIYDET

-462 KKYYGIKGSETA
+462 KKYYGIKGFETA

-502 TDFVSGNEIDNLVC
+502 TDFVSGNDMDNLMY
-516 VIDAYIDKDRA
+516 VIDVFIDKERSA
-527 ANALNIKVMDKN
+527 HELNIKVMDKN
-539 GDVKTLESL
+539 GGIKTLVSQ
-548 KSVMLNGT
+548 KSITLNGE
-556 RVKNI
+556 RIKNVV
-561 IENDTVPA
+561 EKDTIPA
-569 VITAAKSGLA
+569 PITSGVLS
-579 LIELDEKG
+579 LIELDENG
-587 LVKKIETP
+587 LVKKIDTP
-595 DAVGSKLH
+595 DAHGSRLH
-603 TFGAE
+603 TFSPSG
-608 ADLCYYSAN
+608 DQRYYSAN

-622 IWFADPN
+622 IWYADPN
-629 AVIYVA
+629 AVIFIG

-642 DDAEVYRITTMNEFW
+642 DDDEAYRISTMNEFW
-657 SNVTYRV
+657 GDVTYNV

-671 GSHYAKAILFKEDND
+671 GSYYAKAILFKADNE
-686 LKITGNEAHVIKAIT
+686 LKITGNEAHVIKSISR
-701 KTVNAK
+701 TVNEK

-712 VLETAS
+712 MIETGS
-718 YVGGLR
+718 YSEDIR
-724 KYETKDET
+724 KYMTKDET
-732 ILADAKVGDIVLI
+732 ILSDAKVGDIALI
-745 HIVNSVIDK
+745 HIVNGVIDK

-760 AKDLSFNPDSEF
+760 AKNLTFNENSEF
-772 VKKHSTLTYAAGSNY
+772 VKKHPTLTYSAGSNY
-787 KYGNVLFRNNTLILL
+787 KYGNVLFRNNTMISL
-802 VDDDGLEKEIAK
+802 VDDAKLEEAK
-814 GKNISD
+814 GTNIND

-825 FSEIGY
+825 FEY
-831 TDLTSATVYAV
+831 TDTVSATVYAV
-842 DRTVHDKNDM
+842 DRTVHDKDKM
-852 VYRADTN
+852 VYKADKN
-859 AIKDYLTFGEASKIF
+859 AIKDYLTFGEASKVF
-874 IYTRTGYPRLA
+874 IYTRTGYPRLL

>member
-1 MKKQFYKIIAF
+1 MKKQIYKIIAF

-36 QSAYDENIE
+36 QSTYDENIE

-66 TRGEFTRLITNIV
+66 TRGEFARLITNIV

-124 PDRPVTY
+124 PDRPITY

-371 SEYKNMIIGAV
+371 SEYKNMIVGAV

-502 TDFVSGNEIDNLVC
+502 TDFVSGNDMDNLMYVMD
-516 VIDAYIDKDRA
+516 VFIDKERSA
-527 ANALNIKVMDKN
+527 HELNIKVMDKN
-539 GDVKTLESL
+539 GEIKTLVSK
-548 KSVMLNGT
+548 KSITLNGE
-556 RVKNI
+556 RVKNVVDK
-561 IENDTVPA
+561 DTIPA
-569 VITAAKSGLA
+569 PVTSGMLS
-579 LIELDEKG
+579 LIELDENG
-587 LVKKIETP
+587 LVKKIDTP
-595 DAVGSKLH
+595 DAHGSRLH
-603 TFGAE
+603 TFGAA
-608 ADLCYYSAN
+608 ADQRYYGTT
-617 KTFGG
+617 KTFGAV
-622 IWFADPN
+622 WFVDPN
-629 AVIYVA
+629 AVIYVS
-635 PKEAERA
+635 PKEVDRA
-642 DDAEVYRITTMNEFW
+642 DDDEAYRVSTMAEFL
-657 SNVTYRV
+657 SDVTYNV

-671 GSHYAKAILFKEDND
+671 GSYYAKAVHFKEDRD
-686 LKITGNEAHVIKAIT
+686 LKVVGNEAHVIKSIS
-701 KTVNAK
+701 KGINAK
-707 GDTVN
+707 GDAVN
-712 VLETAS
+712 ILETAS
-718 YVGGLR
+718 YMGGLR

-732 ILADAKVGDIVLI
+732 ILSNAKVGDMVLL

-754 GEIVLY
+754 GEIILN
-760 AKDLSFNPDSEF
+760 AKDLSFNKDSTF
-772 VKKHSTLTYAAGSNY
+772 VKTQPTLSYTSGSNF
-787 KYGNVLFRNNTLILL
+787 KYGNVLFRNNTLISL
-802 VDDDGLEKEIAK
+802 VDDAKLEEAK
-814 GKNISD
+814 GTSIND

-825 FSEIGY
+825 FVYYDISN
-831 TDLTSATVYAV
+831 SAVYVV
-842 DRTVHDKNDM
+842 DRTVHDKDKM
-852 VYRADTN
+852 VYKADKN
-859 AIKDYLTFGEASKIF
+859 AIKDYLTFGEASKVF
-874 IYTRTGYPRLA
+874 IYTRTGYPRLV

>member
-1 MKKQFYKIIAF
+1 MKKQIYKIIAF

-36 QSAYDENIE
+36 QSTYDENIE

-124 PDRPVTY
+124 PDRPITY

-177 KLTPSGAAKLI
+177 RLTPKGAAKLI

-371 SEYKNMIIGAV
+371 SEYKNMIVGAV

-423 LTAGDVLSYAES
+423 LAAGDVLSYAES

-450 EGKIESVSEVRS
+450 EGKIESVSEVRR

-502 TDFVSGNEIDNLVC
+502 TDFVSGNDMDNLMYVMD
-516 VIDAYIDKDRA
+516 VFIDKERSA
-527 ANALNIKVMDKN
+527 HELNIKVMDKN
-539 GDVKTLESL
+539 GEIKTLVSK
-548 KSVMLNGT
+548 KSITLNGE
-556 RVKNI
+556 RVKNVV
-561 IENDTVPA
+561 ENDTIPA
-569 VITAAKSGLA
+569 PVTSGMLS
-579 LIELDEKG
+579 LIELDENG
-587 LVKKIETP
+587 LVKKIDTP
-595 DAVGSKLH
+595 DAHGSRLH
-603 TFGAE
+603 TFGAA
-608 ADLCYYSAN
+608 ADQRYYGTT
-617 KTFGG
+617 KTFGAV
-622 IWFADPN
+622 WFVDPN
-629 AVIYVA
+629 AVIYVS
-635 PKEAERA
+635 PKEADRA
-642 DDAEVYRITTMNEFW
+642 DDDEAYRVSTMAEFL
-657 SNVTYRV
+657 SDVTYNV

-671 GSHYAKAILFKEDND
+671 GSYYAKAVHFKEDRD
-686 LKITGNEAHVIKAIT
+686 LKVVGNEAHVIKSIS
-701 KTVNAK
+701 KGINAK
-707 GDTVN
+707 GDAVN
-712 VLETAS
+712 ILETAS
-718 YVGGLR
+718 YMGGLR

-732 ILADAKVGDIVLI
+732 ILSNAKVGDMVLL

-754 GEIVLY
+754 GEIILN
-760 AKDLSFNPDSEF
+760 AKDLSFNQDSTF
-772 VKKHSTLTYAAGSNY
+772 VKTQPTLSYTSGSNF
-787 KYGNVLFRNNTLILL
+787 KYGNVLFRNNTLISL
-802 VDDDGLEKEIAK
+802 VDDAKLEEAK
-814 GKNISD
+814 GTSIND

-825 FSEIGY
+825 FVYYDISN
-831 TDLTSATVYAV
+831 SAVYVV
-842 DRTVHDKNDM
+842 DRTVHDKDKM
-852 VYRADTN
+852 VYKADKN
-859 AIKDYLTFGEASKIF
+859 AIKDYLTFGEASKVF
-874 IYTRTGYPRLA
+874 IYTRTGYPRLL